1 MSSSFQSPTR
11 AALGPLVLIA
21 LVVGAVAALFAYTA
35 GWFSPQR
42 LTPNKVVDA
51 FAPPGGP
58 ALGHRRNHVKGICFT
73 GVFAAN
79 GAGSSL
85 SDAPMFLP
93 GQYPVIGRFNLAT
106 SDIKAPDATVRVRGM
121 ALQIAAPDGQLWRMA
136 MIDPPFFPVS
146 TPQALYGLVKASG
159 STDPDAMK
167 TFAGA
172 HPELGHFG
180 AWAQSAPWTG
190 SYAEEP
196 YNSLNS
202 FVFKSARGT
211 ANVVRWSLLPAAQ
224 PVAVPPDELA
234 KRAPDFLEQE
244 IAERIKSGPLRWTL
258 VIHVAEAGDPTA
270 DPSQAWPENRRA
282 VEVGTLTV
290 QDIEAEANGPCR
302 DINYDPTVL
311 PRGMGTSDDPFPAA
325 RSSAYRRSYDLRTA
339 EAADYPA
346 TAPGATP

>member
-1 MSSSFQSPTR
+1 MSSPNQSPAR
-11 AALGPLVLIA
+11 IALGPLIFIA
-21 LVVGAVAALFAYTA
+21 LVVGAIAVAFAYTA
-35 GWFSPQR
+35 GWLSPHR
-42 LTPNKVVDA
+42 LTPYKVVDA

-73 GVFAAN
+73 GIFEAN

-85 SDAPMFLP
+85 SDAPMFRP
-93 GQYPVIGRFNLAT
+93 GQYPAIGRFNLAT
-106 SDIKAPDATVRVRGM
+106 PDIKAADATVRVRGM
-121 ALQIAAPDGQLWRMA
+121 ALQIAAPGGQVWRMA
-136 MIDPPFFPVS
+136 MIDPPFFAVS
-146 TPQALYGLVKASG
+146 TPKALYGLVKASG
-159 STDPDAMK
+159 SKDPDAMK
-167 TFAGA
+167 TLAAA

-202 FVFKSARGT
+202 FVFTSASGAT
-211 ANVVRWSLLPAAQ
+211 NVVRWSLLPSAQ
-224 PVAVPPDELA
+224 PVPVPPDELA

-258 VIHVAEAGDPTA
+258 VIKVAEAGDPTA
-270 DPSQAWPENRRA
+270 DPSQEWPQSRRA
-282 VEVGTLTV
+282 VDVGTLIV
-290 QDIEAEANGPCR
+290 QAIEPEANGPCR

-311 PRGMGTSDDPFPAA
+311 PAGIGTSDDPFPAA

-339 EAADYPA
+339 EAADYPYSA
-346 TAPGATP
+346 AGATP